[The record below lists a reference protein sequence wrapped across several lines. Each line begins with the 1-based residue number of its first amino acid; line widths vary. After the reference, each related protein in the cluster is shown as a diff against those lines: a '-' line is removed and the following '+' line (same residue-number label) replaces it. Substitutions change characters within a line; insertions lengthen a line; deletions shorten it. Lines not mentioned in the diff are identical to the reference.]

1 MLLSG
6 WLLKIRKLQMKTIF
20 KSTLAAAALA
30 GAAVMVPTVASA
42 GVSVSVGVPG
52 VAIGVGVPGVV
63 YAPGPG
69 YDPYD
74 GGMYYD
80 PIYFGGAWYHGP
92 YRWRMEHGERVFFVD
107 GGWHRNE
114 WGGRPIP
121 GSLTFSNG
129 GYYRGGRYDGFNDA
143 DRINARF
150 PADRGMVRGDRPDLK
165 SDRGDMRQDRGD
177 MRQDRQDKPDAATKD
192 DARRDRPD
200 GPHN

>member
-1 MLLSG
+1 
-6 WLLKIRKLQMKTIF
+6 MKTIF

-42 GVSVSVGVPG
+42 GVSVSVGV
-52 VAIGVGVPGVV
+52 GVPGLV
-63 YAPGPG
+63 YEPGPG

-92 YRWRMEHGERVFFVD
+92 YRWEMRHGERVFWVG

-121 GSLTFSNG
+121 GSLTFRNG

-143 DRINARF
+143 VRINARF

-177 MRQDRQDKPDAATKD
+177 MRQDRQDMRQDRQDKPDAGTKD
-192 DARRDRPD
+192 DRRGDRPD

>member
-69 YDPYD
+69 YDPL
-74 GGMYYD
+74 
-80 PIYFGGAWYHGP
+80 
-92 YRWRMEHGERVFFVD
+92 R
-107 GGWHRNE
+107 
-114 WGGRPIP
+114 
-121 GSLTFSNG
+121 
-129 GYYRGGRYDGFNDA
+129 RGN
-143 DRINARF
+143 
-150 PADRGMVRGDRPDLK
+150 VL
-165 SDRGDMRQDRGD
+165 
-177 MRQDRQDKPDAATKD
+177 
-192 DARRDRPD
+192 
-200 GPHN
+200 